1 MNEAARQRLL
11 FSWPVD
17 EVSAFI
23 FPFEGEET
31 VVMPAE
37 HEVPPPPTPTPSPAS
52 PLFLENFPLLDPQE
66 M

>member
-1 MNEAARQRLL
+1 MKQLERLL

-17 EVSAFI
+17 EVSALI

-31 VVMPAE
+31 AVMPAE
-37 HEVPPPPTPTPSPAS
+37 HEVPPNPSPAS
-52 PLFLENFPLLDPQE
+52 PLFLENFPLLNPQE

>member
-1 MNEAARQRLL
+1 MKQLERLL

-31 VVMPAE
+31 VAMPAE
-37 HEVPPPPTPTPSPAS
+37 HEVPPPTSFS
-52 PLFLENFPLLDPQE
+52 SLS
-66 M
+66 